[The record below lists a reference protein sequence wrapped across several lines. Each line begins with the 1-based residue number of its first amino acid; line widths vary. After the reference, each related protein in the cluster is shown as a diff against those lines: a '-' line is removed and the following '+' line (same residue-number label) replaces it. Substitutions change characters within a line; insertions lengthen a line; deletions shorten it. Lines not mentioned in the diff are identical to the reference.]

1 MFFNVVDL
9 PWVYLIIQKLD
20 NELSE
25 NFASNIRQ
33 IWNYSILLNLVSIRS
48 CIDKPSVFVR
58 IGGKGDDDG
67 ERGFENSR
75 GGEGTKSEQVQ
86 TKM

>member
-1 MFFNVVDL
+1 M
-9 PWVYLIIQKLD
+9 
-20 NELSE
+20 
-25 NFASNIRQ
+25 
-33 IWNYSILLNLVSIRS
+33 RS

-58 IGGKGDDDG
+58 SGDKGDDDG

-75 GGEGTKSEQVQ
+75 GGEGTNSEQVQ